1 MKMDKLLYGAAY
13 YDEYLPADR
22 IETDMEM
29 IKRAGMN
36 VIRIAESTWSTW
48 EPQDGVFDF
57 THLHRMLSCSKKH
70 DIQVIVGTPTYAVP
84 TWLARK
90 YPDIITETHD
100 GPGRYGHRQNMDIA
114 HPMYLKHAERII
126 RRLMEE
132 VQPYDH
138 VIGFQLD
145 NETKSY
151 DTCSAY
157 AQKKFVDYV
166 RTLFHD
172 DLTLLNQA
180 WGLDYWSN
188 RINSWEDFP
197 DVRGTI
203 NASLGAEYH
212 KFQRKLVSA
221 FLAWQGGIVQEYA
234 RPEQFITQ
242 NFDYDW
248 RGYSFGLQP
257 EVDQWDAAKPLTVA
271 GCDIYHP
278 SAQDLTGKEIA
289 FGGAIARS
297 LKKDNYLVLE
307 TEAQGNHGWLSYP
320 GQLRLQAFSHLANG
334 ANCVEYWHWHSIH
347 NAIESYWKGVLS
359 HNLKENATYRETCR
373 IGAEFVKYGTHLV
386 NLKKHCPVAILLD
399 NVSPDA
405 LHWFSIKDGPAY
417 NDVFRWIFDALY
429 EMNIECDILEAETD
443 IDLFSQYQVLITPAL
458 YSVSDALANALKNY
472 VQAGGVLLS
481 TFKTAVAD
489 RMLKIYHDDLPHG
502 LTEVFGMTYDQFT
515 DAVRVG
521 LRANIVKSA
530 PSEKISSKPGTE
542 AQTESAAIDM
552 TELVNSCS
560 TLGHETQ
567 KASPASGVTE
577 SVSPHSASKQ
587 RYCVHNWMELLLP
600 DTAETLACYDHPHWG
615 GCAAITGNRFGQGY
629 AAYLGC
635 YTDGD
640 VLKRLLCFLCE
651 KADIAREEAVWPMI
665 VKRGTNDLQKE
676 VVYYFNYS
684 EEPQETIYH
693 GADARVLLSG
703 HDPQSLHA
711 DIASPGESITALT
724 ETQTA
729 PVIKEGSRISLQRW
743 DFLILE
749 EL

>member
-1 MKMDKLLYGAAY
+1 MDKLLYGAAY
-13 YDEYLPADR
+13 YDEYLPVDR

-29 IKRAGMN
+29 MKKAGMN

-48 EPQDGVFDF
+48 EPQDNVFDF

-70 DIQVIVGTPTYAVP
+70 GIQVIVGTPTYAVP
-84 TWLARK
+84 AWLARK

-114 HPMYLKHAERII
+114 HPMYLKHAKRII

-157 AQKKFVDYV
+157 AQKKFVAYV
-166 RTLFHD
+166 RKLFD
-172 DLTLLNQA
+172 NDLSLLNQT

-188 RINSWEDFP
+188 RIDAWEDFP

-203 NASLGAEYH
+203 NASLGEEYR
-212 KFQRKLVSA
+212 KFQRKLVSD
-221 FLAWQGGIVQEYA
+221 FLAVQTEIVASYA
-234 RPEQFITQ
+234 RPDQFITQ

-248 RGYSFGLQP
+248 RDYSFGLQP
-257 EVDQWDAAKPLTVA
+257 EVDQWEAARPLTIA

-307 TEAQGNHGWLSYP
+307 TEAQGNHGWLPYP

-373 IGAEFVKYGTHLV
+373 IGADFAKYGTHLV
-386 NLKKHCPVAILLD
+386 NLKKHCPAAILLD
-399 NVSPDA
+399 NVSLDA
-405 LHWFSIKDGPAY
+405 LQWFPIKDGPTY
-417 NDVFRWIFDALY
+417 NDVFRWVFDALY
-429 EMNIECDILEAETD
+429 EMNIECDILSAETD
-443 IDLFSQYQVLITPAL
+443 IDLFSQYKLLITPAL
-458 YSVSDALANALKNY
+458 YSVSDELTNALRDY
-472 VQAGGVLLS
+472 VRSGGVLLS

-489 RMLKIYHDDLPHG
+489 RMLKIRHDDLPHG
-502 LTEVFGMTYDQFT
+502 LTDVFGMTYDQFT

-521 LRANIVKSA
+521 LRTNAEKS
-530 PSEKISSKPGTE
+530 
-542 AQTESAAIDM
+542 M
-552 TELVNSCS
+552 TELVKMCS
-560 TLGHETQ
+560 GPEQ
-567 KASPASGVTE
+567 EPQEAN
-577 SVSPHSASKQ
+577 Q
-587 RYCVHNWMELLLP
+587 CVHSWMELLLP
-600 DTAETLACYDHPHWG
+600 DTAETLALYDHPHWG
-615 GCAAITGNRFGQGY
+615 ECAALTGNQYGQGY

-635 YTDGD
+635 YTDGN
-640 VLKRLLCFLCE
+640 VLKKLLGFLCE
-651 KADIAREEAVWPMI
+651 KAGIAREEAVWPVI
-665 VKRGTNDLQKE
+665 VKRGTNGLQKE
-676 VVYYFNYS
+676 ITYYFNYS
-684 EEPQETIYH
+684 DEPQETVYH
-693 GADARVLLSG
+693 GKDARVLLSG
-703 HDPQSLHA
+703 H
-711 DIASPGESITALT
+711 
-724 ETQTA
+724 ET
-729 PVIKEGSRISLQRW
+729 VKEGSRIFLQRW

-749 EL
+749 EM

>member
-1 MKMDKLLYGAAY
+1 MKTDKLLYGAAY
-13 YDEYLPADR
+13 YDEYLPVDR

-29 IKRAGMN
+29 MKKAGMN

-70 DIQVIVGTPTYAVP
+70 GLQVIVGTPTYAVP

-100 GPGRYGHRQNMDIA
+100 GQGRYGHRQNMDIA

-157 AQKKFVDYV
+157 AQKKFAAYV
-166 RTLFHD
+166 RKLFND
-172 DLTLLNQA
+172 NLSLLNEA

-188 RINSWEDFP
+188 RINAWEDFP

-203 NASLGAEYH
+203 NASLGEEYR
-212 KFQRKLVSA
+212 KFQRKLVSD
-221 FLAWQGGIVQEYA
+221 FLAVQAEIVASYA
-234 RPEQFITQ
+234 RPDQFITQ

-248 RGYSFGLQP
+248 RGFSFGLQP
-257 EVDQWDAAKPLTVA
+257 EVDQWEAARPLTIA

-278 SAQDLTGKEIA
+278 SAQDLTGREIA

-359 HNLKENATYRETCR
+359 HNLKENATYRECCR
-373 IGAEFVKYGTHLV
+373 IGADFAEFGTHLV
-386 NLKKHCPVAILLD
+386 NLEKHHSVGILLD
-399 NVSPDA
+399 NVSLDA
-405 LHWFSIKDGPAY
+405 LQWFPIQNGPAY

-429 EMNIECDILEAETD
+429 DMNVECDILSAERD
-443 IDLFSQYQVLITPAL
+443 IDLFSQYKLLITPSL
-458 YSVSDALANALKNY
+458 YSVSDRLTGALRDY

-502 LTEVFGMTYDQFT
+502 LTDVFGMTYDQFT
-515 DAVRVG
+515 DAVNVG
-521 LRANIVKSA
+521 LKADLETVS
-530 PSEKISSKPGTE
+530 T
-542 AQTESAAIDM
+542 SAADEE
-552 TELVNSCS
+552 THAVNSS
-560 TLGHETQ
+560 
-567 KASPASGVTE
+567 ASPKQKYTV
-577 SVSPHSASKQ
+577 HS
-587 RYCVHNWMELLLP
+587 WMELLLP
-600 DTAETLACYDHPHWG
+600 ETAETLAYYDHPHWG
-615 GCAAITGNRFGQGY
+615 DCTALTGNQFGQGY

-635 YTDGD
+635 YTDKD
-640 VLKRLLCFLCE
+640 VLKKLLGFLCE
-651 KADIAREEAVWPMI
+651 KAGAPREEAVFPLI
-665 VKRGTNDLQKE
+665 VKRGRNGLQKE
-676 VVYYFNYS
+676 VTYYFNYS
-684 EEPQETIYH
+684 EETQETVYH
-693 GADARVLLSG
+693 GADARLLLSG
-703 HDPQSLHA
+703 QRPHSLIGDA
-711 DIASPGESITALT
+711 A
-724 ETQTA
+724 
-729 PVIKEGSRISLQRW
+729 VIKEGTRLSLSCW